1 MANIETTNMIKFTTT
16 RFGLVE
22 VDEQNILELVDEMP
36 GFPGAERFVVIPHAE
51 NSPFSWLQSV
61 ELPDIAF
68 VVADPWLFFEDYNP
82 TISEVDLE
90 KLEISGD
97 VGESLVVLSIFTIPS
112 DPKKMTAN
120 LKAPVVINS
129 KSNKA
134 KQIILANEE
143 YTTKHLIL
151 PES

>member
-1 MANIETTNMIKFTTT
+1 MANIGTTSMVKFTTT

-22 VDEQNILELVDEMP
+22 VDEQNIVEFVDEIP

-51 NSPFSWLQSV
+51 NSPFSWLQSI
-61 ELPDIAF
+61 ELPDVAF
-68 VVADPWLFFEDYNP
+68 VVADPWLFFEDYKP
-82 TISEVDLE
+82 VLSEADLE
-90 KLEISGD
+90 RLELYGD
-97 VGESLVVLSIFTIPS
+97 IEESLAVLSIFTIPS

-129 KSNKA
+129 KNNKA

-143 YTTKHLIL
+143 YSTKHLIL